1 MQFTTIIIGALLM
14 AYGFYSYS
22 IAEVK
27 SLTALIPAYFGGG
40 FMILGL
46 IALKESLLKHAMH
59 LAALLGVVGF
69 LGGAGMGS
77 PKLPKL
83 FAGELNGPDLNKAR
97 STNLLALICLV
108 FLILCINSFIQARL
122 RRKQAEQQSTQVPK

>member
-1 MQFTTIIIGALLM
+1 MQFTTIVIGALLM
-14 AYGFYSYS
+14 AYGAYSYS

-40 FMILGL
+40 FVILGL
-46 IALKESLLKHAMH
+46 IALKDSLRKHAMH
-59 LAALLGVVGF
+59 LAAMLGVIGF
-69 LGGAGMGS
+69 LGGAFMGF

-83 FAGELNGPDLNKAR
+83 FSGELTGPDLNKAR

-108 FLILCINSFIQARL
+108 FVIMCVNSFIQARK
-122 RRKQAEQQSTQVPK
+122 RRQESEQASSQVAK